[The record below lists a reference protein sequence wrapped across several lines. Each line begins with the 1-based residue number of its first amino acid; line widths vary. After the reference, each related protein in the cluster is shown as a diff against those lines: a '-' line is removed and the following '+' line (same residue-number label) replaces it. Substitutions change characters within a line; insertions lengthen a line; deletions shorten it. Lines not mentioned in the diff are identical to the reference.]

1 MAYVSHIEE
10 QPELAFKTFDTT
22 ATSNQN
28 GATRTGASRGFI
40 SDSRASASFWSLEY
54 YQSHF
59 DVDTKTVLFRC
70 INTLNPFSPTY
81 TSAHLNPAPDLY
93 GPFWTLTTL
102 IFALFVTS
110 SLAHSIV
117 SYLSDS
123 PVSYDFALLSVAMGL
138 VYSYGIGVPVILW
151 GLLRYGGIVGTGG
164 EGWSVVEAVGV
175 WGYAMF
181 VWIPVSILC
190 IIPVPLV
197 RWILTGVAFGLS
209 GYFLVANVYPVLAS
223 ADQKALRLLIVV
235 VAVLHAA
242 LALVF
247 KVLFFSY
254 YVVREVGVP
263 DPIGEAPARRLVR
276 SAIW

>member
-1 MAYVSHIEE
+1 MAGYVSIEADDRLEE
-10 QPELAFKTFDTT
+10 QPDLEFKTFEAP
-22 ATSNQN
+22 ATNEQHGVGRAN
-28 GATRTGASRGFI
+28 RGYI
-40 SDSRASASFWSLEY
+40 ADAQRSTSFWSLDY
-54 YQSHF
+54 YQTFF

-70 INTLNPFSPTY
+70 INTLNPLSPTY

-102 IFALFVTS
+102 IFALFITS

-117 SYLSDS
+117 SYLSDD

-138 VYSYGIGVPVILW
+138 VYTYGIGVPVILW
-151 GLLRYGGIVGTGG
+151 GVLRYGGIIGTGG
-164 EGWSVVEAVGV
+164 EGWGLVEAVGV

-190 IIPVPLV
+190 IIPIRLV

-209 GYFLVANVYPVLAS
+209 GYFLVRNVYPVLAS
-223 ADQKALRLLIVV
+223 ADQKAVRLLIVI
-235 VAVLHAA
+235 VAALHAA

-247 KVLFFSY
+247 KVMFFSY
-254 YVVREVGVP
+254 YIIRED
-263 DPIGEAPARRLVR
+263 DPKKPISTSR
-276 SAIW
+276 SFPR